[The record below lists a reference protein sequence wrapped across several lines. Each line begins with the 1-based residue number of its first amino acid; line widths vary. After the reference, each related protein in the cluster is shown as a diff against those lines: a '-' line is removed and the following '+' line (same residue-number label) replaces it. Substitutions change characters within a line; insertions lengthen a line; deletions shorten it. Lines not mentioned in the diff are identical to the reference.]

1 MTAEAPREDPRALIV
16 LLSVIFLNMAGFGLV
31 IPLLPFF
38 GQAFD
43 APAWQITLMF
53 SAFSV
58 GQFLGEPFW
67 GKLSDRI
74 GRRPVLILT
83 TAGGAL
89 AYVALALAP
98 GIWTALAVRLVSGF
112 LSGNISTL
120 QGYLADITPP
130 QQRAG
135 RMGIMGSAFSLGF
148 MVGPA
153 LGGLLARPELGPT
166 GFQIPLYV
174 AAAFGLA
181 SALGVVLFMRETI
194 VPQTKGMVRPPAPPR
209 GVVLREALA
218 DPVILRVFLI
228 SFVTISGF
236 AGIEATY
243 GLWTEA
249 RFGWG
254 PREIGLAFMLAGI
267 IGVVAQGSLTGLL
280 VRRYGEGRV
289 LLAGLCLMFVGMVT
303 QFAAIGWPMAVV
315 GLAIV
320 VFGQSITFPNLVA
333 LISMATPSERQGEV
347 LGLNMSNSALARI
360 GGPILAGQLFS
371 LVAPGA
377 PFALTAILILPAI
390 WLCLQIMARVTDRRA

>member
-1 MTAEAPREDPRALIV
+1 MTSEAPKDDPRALIV

-181 SALGVVLFMRETI
+181 SALGVFLFMRETI
-194 VPQTKGMVRPPAPPR
+194 VPQAKGTVRPPAPPR
-209 GVVLREALA
+209 GAVLRQALA

-243 GLWTEA
+243 GLWTEV

-254 PREIGLAFMLAGI
+254 PQEIGLAFMLAGV

-289 LLAGLCLMFVGMVT
+289 LLAGLCLMCVGMVT
-303 QFAAIGWPMAVV
+303 QFAAIGWPMAAL

-320 VFGQSITFPNLVA
+320 VFGQSLTFPNLVA
-333 LISMATPSERQGEV
+333 LISMATPAERQGEV

-360 GGPILAGQLFS
+360 GGPVLAGQLFS

-377 PFALTAILILPAI
+377 PFVLTALLILPAI
-390 WLCLQIMARVTDRRA
+390 WLCLQIMAKVADRRA

>member
-1 MTAEAPREDPRALIV
+1 MTSEAPKDDPRALIV

-98 GIWTALAVRLVSGF
+98 GIWAALAVRLVSGF

-153 LGGLLARPELGPT
+153 LGGLLAQPELGPT
-166 GFQIPLYV
+166 GFQIPLYA

-181 SALGVVLFMRETI
+181 SALGVFLFMRETI
-194 VPQTKGMVRPPAPPR
+194 VPQAQGAVRPPAPQR
-209 GVVLREALA
+209 GAVLRQALA

-254 PREIGLAFMLAGI
+254 PQQIGLAFMLAGV

-303 QFAAIGWPMAVV
+303 QFAAIGWPMAVL

-347 LGLNMSNSALARI
+347 LGLNMSNNALARI
-360 GGPILAGQLFS
+360 GGPVLAGQLFS

-377 PFALTAILILPAI
+377 PFALTALLILPAI
-390 WLCLQIMARVTDRRA
+390 WLCLQIMAKVTDRRA

>member
-1 MTAEAPREDPRALIV
+1 MTSEAPKDDPRALIV

-98 GIWTALAVRLVSGF
+98 GIWAALAVRLVSGF

-153 LGGLLARPELGPT
+153 LGGLLAQPELGPT

-181 SALGVVLFMRETI
+181 SALGVILFMRETV
-194 VPQTKGMVRPPAPPR
+194 VPQAQGAVRPPAPPR
-209 GVVLREALA
+209 GAVLRQALA

-243 GLWTEA
+243 GLWTEV

-360 GGPILAGQLFS
+360 GGPVLAGQLFS

>member
-1 MTAEAPREDPRALIV
+1 MTGAAPQGDLRALVV

-53 SAFSV
+53 SAYSV

-74 GRRPVLILT
+74 GRRPVLIAT
-83 TAGGAL
+83 TLGGAL
-89 AYVALALAP
+89 AYIALAFAP
-98 GIWTALAVRLVSGF
+98 GIWAALVVRLVSGF

-120 QGYLADITPP
+120 QGYLADITPAH
-130 QQRAG
+130 QRAG
-135 RMGIMGSAFSLGF
+135 RMAVMGSAFSLGF
-148 MVGPA
+148 MVGPG

-166 GFQIPLYV
+166 GFHIPLFA

-194 VPQTKGMVRPPAPPR
+194 IARPEGTSRPPAPPR
-209 GVVLREALA
+209 GATLRAALA
-218 DPVILRVFLI
+218 DPVIVRVFLI

-254 PREIGLAFMLAGI
+254 PKEIGLAFMLAGV
-267 IGVVAQGSLTGLL
+267 IGAVAQGSLTGML

-289 LLAGLCLMFVGMVT
+289 LLAGLCLMLMGMVT
-303 QFAAIGWPMAVV
+303 QFTAPSWPMAVV

-320 VFGQSITFPNLVA
+320 VLGQSITFPNLVA
-333 LISMATPSERQGEV
+333 LISMATPPERQGEV

-371 LVAPGA
+371 LVSPGA
-377 PFALTAILILPAI
+377 PFALTALLILPAI
-390 WLCLQIMARVTDRRA
+390 WLCLQIMRIVPDRRA

>member
-174 AAAFGLA
+174 AAGFGLA

>member
-1 MTAEAPREDPRALIV
+1 MTDTAPREDPRALIV

-98 GIWTALAVRLVSGF
+98 GIWAALAVRLVSGF

-181 SALGVVLFMRETI
+181 SALGVFLFMRETI
-194 VPQTKGMVRPPAPPR
+194 IPQARGVDRPQAPPR
-209 GVVLREALA
+209 GAVLRQALA

-254 PREIGLAFMLAGI
+254 PRQIGLAFMLAGV

-289 LLAGLCLMFVGMVT
+289 LLAGLCLMFVGMMT

-360 GGPILAGQLFS
+360 GGPVLAGQLFS

-377 PFALTAILILPAI
+377 PFALTALLILPAI

>member
-1 MTAEAPREDPRALIV
+1 MSRPAPGDKRALVV

-58 GQFLGEPFW
+58 GPFLGEPFW
-67 GKLSDRI
+67 GRLSDRL

-98 GIWTALAVRLVSGF
+98 GIWIALAVRLVGGF
-112 LSGNISTL
+112 MSGNISTL

-130 QQRAG
+130 HERAG
-135 RMGIMGSAFSLGF
+135 RMGIMGSAFSMGF

-153 LGGLLARPELGPT
+153 LGGLLARPDLGPT
-166 GFQIPLYV
+166 GFQIPLF
-174 AAAFGLA
+174 AAAGFGLA
-181 SALGVVLFMRETI
+181 ATAGVFLFMRETI
-194 VPQTKGMVRPPAPPR
+194 TPRAADAPAPPKAPR
-209 GVVLREALA
+209 SQALRVALA
-218 DPVILRVFLI
+218 DPVIARVFLI

-254 PREIGLAFMLAGI
+254 PREIGLAFML
-267 IGVVAQGSLTGLL
+267 IGVIGAVAQGSLTGRL
-280 VRRYGEGRV
+280 VRRHGEGRV
-289 LLAGLCLMFVGMVT
+289 LLAGLCLMFVGMLT
-303 QFAAIGWPMAVV
+303 QFSAVNWPMAVL
-315 GLAIV
+315 GLCIV
-320 VFGQSITFPNLVA
+320 VLGQSVTFPNLVA
-333 LISMATPSERQGEV
+333 LISMATPPERQGEV

-371 LVAPGA
+371 LISPGA
-377 PFALTAILILPAI
+377 PFALTALLILPAI
-390 WLCLQIMARVTDRRA
+390 WLCLQIMARAPARSA

>member
-1 MTAEAPREDPRALIV
+1 MTSEAPKDDPRALIV

-98 GIWTALAVRLVSGF
+98 GIWAALAVRLVSGF

-153 LGGLLARPELGPT
+153 LGGLLAQPELGPT

-181 SALGVVLFMRETI
+181 SALGVILFMRETV
-194 VPQTKGMVRPPAPPR
+194 VPQAQGAVRPPAPPR
-209 GVVLREALA
+209 GAVLRQALA

-243 GLWTEA
+243 GLWTEV

-360 GGPILAGQLFS
+360 GGPVLAGQLFS

-390 WLCLQIMARVTDRRA
+390 WLCLQIMARVTDRRD

>member
-1 MTAEAPREDPRALIV
+1 
-16 LLSVIFLNMAGFGLV
+16 
-31 IPLLPFF
+31 
-38 GQAFD
+38 
-43 APAWQITLMF
+43 
-53 SAFSV
+53 
-58 GQFLGEPFW
+58 
-67 GKLSDRI
+67 
-74 GRRPVLILT
+74 
-83 TAGGAL
+83 
-89 AYVALALAP
+89 
-98 GIWTALAVRLVSGF
+98 
-112 LSGNISTL
+112 
-120 QGYLADITPP
+120 
-130 QQRAG
+130 
-135 RMGIMGSAFSLGF
+135 
-148 MVGPA
+148 
-153 LGGLLARPELGPT
+153 
-166 GFQIPLYV
+166 
-174 AAAFGLA
+174 
-181 SALGVVLFMRETI
+181 
-194 VPQTKGMVRPPAPPR
+194 
-209 GVVLREALA
+209 VLREALA

-303 QFAAIGWPMAVV
+303 QFTAIGWPMAVV

>member
-1 MTAEAPREDPRALIV
+1 VTSEAPKDDPRALIV

-98 GIWTALAVRLVSGF
+98 GIWAALAVRLVSGF

-153 LGGLLARPELGPT
+153 LGGLLAQPELGPT

-181 SALGVVLFMRETI
+181 SALGVILFMRETV
-194 VPQTKGMVRPPAPPR
+194 VPQAQGAVRPPAPPR
-209 GVVLREALA
+209 GAVLRQALA

-243 GLWTEA
+243 GLWTEV

-360 GGPILAGQLFS
+360 GGPVLAGQLFS

>member
-1 MTAEAPREDPRALIV
+1 VTDAAPREDPRALIV

-38 GQAFD
+38 GQAFN

-130 QQRAG
+130 HQRAG

-181 SALGVVLFMRETI
+181 SALGVFLFMRETI
-194 VPQTKGMVRPPAPPR
+194 TPQAKGAVRPPAPPR
-209 GVVLREALA
+209 GMVLREALA

-254 PREIGLAFMLAGI
+254 PQEIGLAFMLAGI
-267 IGVVAQGSLTGLL
+267 IGVVAQGSLTGML

-289 LLAGLCLMFVGMVT
+289 LLAGLCLMFVGMLT

-347 LGLNMSNSALARI
+347 LGLNLSNSALARI